1 MVTGIRA
8 CVATAVAAATLLTPS
23 VAQAGGGEEI
33 EEGPCFGA
41 VTWKFKAAEQ
51 DGRVSLEYEVD
62 VNRRGQQWRVSLFHN
77 SRRVVFGT
85 YTTRGL
91 SGSFS
96 VNDLEPDRAGEDRFR
111 ARAVRV
117 SDGRTCGG
125 SVLF

>member
-1 MVTGIRA
+1 MNTGIRA
-8 CVATAVAAATLLTPS
+8 SAATAAAAALMLSPS
-23 VAQAGGGEEI
+23 VAHAGGGEDI
-33 EEGPCFGA
+33 EEGACFGA

-51 DGRVSLEYEVD
+51 EGRVALEYEVD
-62 VNRRGQQWRVSLFHN
+62 ANRRGQQWRVALFHN
-77 SRRVVFGT
+77 GSRIVFGT

-96 VNDLEPDRAGEDRFR
+96 VNDLEPDRGGEDRFR
-111 ARAVRV
+111 ARAVRL